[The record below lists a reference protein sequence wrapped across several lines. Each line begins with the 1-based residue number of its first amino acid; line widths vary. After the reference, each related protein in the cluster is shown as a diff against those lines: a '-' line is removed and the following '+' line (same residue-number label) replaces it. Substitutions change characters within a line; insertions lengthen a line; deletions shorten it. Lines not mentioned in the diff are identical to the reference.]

1 LNQTAR
7 AMMALATIGLGLA
20 ACSPPSAAVRPTP
33 ILPSPPGGPAAF
45 VGTWAMSAAGCSI
58 DQSMEDAPLL
68 LSADGYDQH
77 ETHCRFDGLREPRP
91 GRFETRTQCEVQG
104 DTQEGVLEFEVQGDT
119 LTLYPGAHARRL
131 VRCPPAPSPPSATPA
146 TN

>member
-1 LNQTAR
+1 
-7 AMMALATIGLGLA
+7 
-20 ACSPPSAAVRPTP
+20 
-33 ILPSPPGGPAAF
+33 
-45 VGTWAMSAAGCSI
+45 MSAAGCSI

-91 GRFETRTQCEVQG
+91 GRFETRTQCEV
-104 DTQEGVLEFEVQGDT
+104 VQGDT
-119 LTLYPGAHARRL
+119 LTLYPGSHARRL

-146 TN
+146 AN